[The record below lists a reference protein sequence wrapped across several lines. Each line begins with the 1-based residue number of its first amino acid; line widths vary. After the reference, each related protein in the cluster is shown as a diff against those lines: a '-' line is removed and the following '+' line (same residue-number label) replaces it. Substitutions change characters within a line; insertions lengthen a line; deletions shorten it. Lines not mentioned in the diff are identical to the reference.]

1 MSGLEAIIACIRT
14 SCKYCLHILY
24 SFQITLSQTQLIA
37 DTSSRIG
44 TTNSLFAVVYLTEGE
59 SVHLELEAQDKTS
72 GLINSDWHLLKFNG
86 YQRPETPSVLRC
98 KPQINGDDTLQLA
111 NCNANKE
118 ETPAFKS
125 FDTNEIE
132 LEKNNFY
139 KITLSADFDTNTDCS
154 DIGISISETLDTRSN
169 FVSSIGATKPLL
181 ESFQGYHIPSSVLA
195 YSGSDDNL
203 LSHFLQFNLQLPEFT
218 CDIARSNAIANAH
231 LEIVKEPSKS
241 EIVICSNNAEKVL
254 NTVSYKE
261 CFGSTSTMERS
272 VKQNLG
278 IFTAPKDGYYF
289 ITFSGTLESDQGSR
303 IWINICKKSQSQES
317 VVGAGFTGL
326 YHNLGKDSVG
336 GLVLQ
341 THPTITTI
349 EKLNK
354 NDQIWVS
361 VGRNRAESTLRT
373 SQKNPALLTIKMI

>member
-1 MSGLEAIIACIRT
+1 MQ
-14 SCKYCLHILY
+14 ILLTHTY
-24 SFQITLSQTQLIA
+24 SFQITLSQTKLIA

-44 TTNSLFAVVYLTEGE
+44 TTNSLFAVVYLTKGE
-59 SVHLELEAQDKTS
+59 SVHLELEAQDRTS
-72 GLINSDWHLLKFNG
+72 GLINSDWQLLKFNG

-98 KPQINGDDTLQLA
+98 KPQIVGDDTLQLA

-125 FDTNEIE
+125 FDDNEIE

-139 KITLSADFDTNTDCS
+139 KISLSADFATNADCS
-154 DIGISISETLDTRSN
+154 DLGISISETLDARSN
-169 FVSSIGATKPLL
+169 FVSSVAATKPLL

-203 LSHFLQFNLQLPEFT
+203 LSHSLQFNLQLPEFT
-218 CDIARSNAIANAH
+218 CDIAKSDAIANAH
-231 LEIVKEPSKS
+231 LEIVKEPSNA
-241 EIVICSNNAEKVL
+241 EIVICSNNDKEVL

-261 CFGSTSTMERS
+261 CFGSTSAMERS
-272 VKQNLG
+272 VSQDSG
-278 IFTAPKDGYYF
+278 RFTAPKDGYYF
-289 ITFSGTLESDQGSR
+289 ITFSGTLDSDQGSR
-303 IWINICKKSQSQES
+303 IWINICKKSQNQES

-326 YHNLGKDSVG
+326 YHNLGEESVE

-349 EKLNK
+349 EKLKK

-361 VGRNRAESTLRT
+361 VGRNQAESMLKT
-373 SQKNPALLTIKMI
+373 SQKNPALLTIKML